1 MPKFSAGDKVK
12 ITKAATAQAGTAAFV
27 GRIGTVRR
35 MHQVGPGGFIV
46 DVAFEG
52 EEYPPALWEIWLE
65 KA

>member
-12 ITKAATAQAGTAAFV
+12 ITAAATAQKDVAAFAGKV
-27 GRIGTVRR
+27 GTVRK

-46 DVAFEG
+46 DVVFEG
-52 EEYPPALWEIWLE
+52 EEYPPALWETWLE

>member
-12 ITKAATAQAGTAAFV
+12 ITKAATTQGGIATFV
-27 GRIGTVRR
+27 GRVGTVRR
-35 MHQVGPGGFIV
+35 MHKVGPGGFIV

-52 EEYPPALWEIWLE
+52 EEYPPVLWEIWLE

>member
-12 ITKAATAQAGTAAFV
+12 VTKEATSEKGAAVFV
-27 GRIGTVRR
+27 GKVGTVQR
-35 MHQVGPGGFIV
+35 MQQVGPGGFIV

-52 EEYPPALWEIWLE
+52 EDYPPALWETWLE

>member
-12 ITKAATAQAGTAAFV
+12 ITKAATAQGGIAAFV
-27 GRIGTVRR
+27 GRVGTVRR

-52 EEYPPALWEIWLE
+52 EEYPPVLWEIWLE

>member
-12 ITKAATAQAGTAAFV
+12 ITKAATVPEGIATFV
-27 GRIGTVRR
+27 GRVGTGRR

-52 EEYPPALWEIWLE
+52 EEYPPVLWEIWLE

>member
-1 MPKFSAGDKVK
+1 MPNFSAGDKVK
-12 ITKAATAQAGTAAFV
+12 ITKAATTQEGIAAFV

-35 MHQVGPGGFIV
+35 MHQVGPGSFIV

-52 EEYPPALWEIWLE
+52 EEYPPVLWDIWLE

>member
-12 ITKAATAQAGTAAFV
+12 ITKAAATQEDTAAFG
-27 GRIGTVRR
+27 GRVGTVQR
-35 MHQVGPGGFIV
+35 MYQVGPGGFIV
-46 DVAFEG
+46 DVAFDG

>member
-12 ITKAATAQAGTAAFV
+12 ITETATGQKDIEAFAGKV
-27 GRIGTVRR
+27 GTVRK

-46 DVAFEG
+46 DVVFEG
-52 EEYPPALWEIWLE
+52 EDYPPALWESWLE

>member
-12 ITKAATAQAGTAAFV
+12 ITKAATGLKDAQAFAGKM
-27 GRIGTVRR
+27 GIVRK

-46 DVAFEG
+46 DVAFEDDD
-52 EEYPPALWEIWLE
+52 YPPALWENWLE